1 MSSILS
7 ATAIAHPN
15 IAFIKYWGNLDES
28 LHLPANGSISMCLDG
43 LTTRTSVSFDPNLS
57 QDILTLDGQT
67 MQGEA
72 LTRVSAFL
80 DRVRHLTGII
90 IYAQVT
96 SENNFPSGAGIA
108 SSASAFA
115 ALALAA
121 TSALGLDRS
130 ESALSSLA
138 RLGSGSACRSI
149 PTGFVE
155 WLPGTCHED
164 SYAFSLAPPEHWDL
178 LDCIAI
184 VDRSHK
190 LTGSAQ
196 GMALAH
202 TSPLQAERIKSA
214 PGRLDRC
221 RQAILERDFE
231 TFADA
236 VEQDSDLMHAVMH
249 TSIPPLAYMQP
260 ATYQIIAT
268 VRDWRKQGHRV
279 CTTVDA
285 GPNVHIICLADEQD
299 FVQRSLLNLGGV
311 NEVLIAKP
319 GSGANLIV

>member
-1 MSSILS
+1 MKVITL
-7 ATAIAHPN
+7 AHPN
-15 IAFIKYWGNLDES
+15 IAFIKYWGNLDEN
-28 LHLPANGSISMCLDG
+28 LHIPANGSISMCLEE
-43 LTTRTSVSFDPNLS
+43 LTTRTTVTFYPNLS
-57 QDILTLDGQT
+57 QDLLTLDGQT
-67 MQGEA
+67 MQGDA

-80 DRVRHLTGII
+80 DHVRHLAGIN

-121 TSALGLDRS
+121 TSALGLDLS
-130 ESALSSLA
+130 EPALSSLA

-164 SYAFSLAPPEHWDL
+164 SFAISIAPPAHWDL
-178 LDCIAI
+178 VDCIAI

-202 TSPLQAERIKSA
+202 TSPLQAERINSA

-221 RQAILERDFE
+221 RQAILKCDFDV
-231 TFADA
+231 FADV
-236 VEQDSDLMHAVMH
+236 VEHDSEVMHAVMRSS
-249 TSIPPLAYMQP
+249 TPPLEYMQP
-260 ATYQIIAT
+260 ATHRIIAA
-268 VRDWRKQGHRV
+268 VRIWRKLGHRV

-285 GPNVHIICLADEQD
+285 GPNVHVICMADEQD
-299 FVQRSLLNLGGV
+299 FVQRSLLTMTGV
-311 NEVLIAKP
+311 NEVLTAKP
-319 GSGANLIV
+319 GSGASLLV

>member
-1 MSSILS
+1 MSSYT

-15 IAFIKYWGNLDES
+15 IAFIKYWGNLDEN
-28 LHLPANGSISMCLDG
+28 LHIPFNGSISMCLEE
-43 LTTRTSVSFDPNLS
+43 LTTRTSVTFNPNLEN
-57 QDILTLDGQT
+57 DELTLDKQS

-80 DRVRHLTGII
+80 DHVRLLAGLN
-90 IYAQVT
+90 IYAHVT

-121 TSALGLDRS
+121 TSALKLDLS

-164 SYAFSLAPPEHWDL
+164 SYAISIAPPGHWDL
-178 LDCIAI
+178 VDCIAI

-190 LTGSAQ
+190 LTGSAL
-196 GMALAH
+196 GMTLAH
-202 TSPLQAERIKSA
+202 TSPLQTERVRTA
-214 PGRLDRC
+214 PQRLDRC
-221 RQAILERDFE
+221 RQAILKRDFYA
-231 TFADA
+231 FADV
-236 VEQDSDLMHAVMH
+236 VEQDSEVMHAVMRSS
-249 TSIPPLAYMQP
+249 TPPLAYMQP
-260 ATYQIIAT
+260 ATRSIIAA
-268 VRDWRKQGHRV
+268 VRNWREQGHRV

-285 GPNVHIICLADEQD
+285 GPNVHVICLADEQD
-299 FVQRSLLNLGGV
+299 FVQHSLLDIAGV
-311 NEVLIAKP
+311 NEVLTAKP
-319 GSGANLIV
+319 GRGASLTV